1 MTNGKER
8 PAKRGLCGEAQSGG
22 LAKPPQLHPGSTLT
36 RPALTL
42 QEEHWAHSSQTH
54 THTYRYVNRP
64 AYERGRIYGEKPK
77 KR

>member
-42 QEEHWAHSSQTH
+42 QEEH
-54 THTYRYVNRP
+54 
-64 AYERGRIYGEKPK
+64 
-77 KR
+77 